1 MLLRKLRI
9 LIAIVFV
16 AIVLDSCRTKEK
28 LTTDV
33 EVESINEDI
42 LVDNILQNQI
52 EFKTLFFKRV
62 AVELNENGK
71 TTSVRA
77 NIFIKNSEEIVVSVI
92 PLLGIEVARVL
103 IQPEKITIID
113 RLNREVY
120 NTNFGYI
127 KRKFHF
133 DLDYN
138 LLQSIFT
145 NSLFSY
151 PDGNPSKIKNYEV
164 QKNNGIYTFVSKTGR
179 GNLINNNPFVHRI
192 DVNPANYRISRNII
206 TNQSANTRLDVR
218 YENFTDLNNKKFPY
232 TITMNGQDGNE
243 RYGLSLKFSSVD
255 VNDSNSILFSIPDS
269 YDVYDLK

>member
-1 MLLRKLRI
+1 MLLKKLKF
-9 LIAIVFV
+9 LVVFFSLAIIF
-16 AIVLDSCRTKEK
+16 DSCRTKEK
-28 LTTDV
+28 IATKT

-42 LVDNILQNQI
+42 LVGNILKNQI
-52 EFKTLFFKRV
+52 NFETLFFKRV
-62 AVELNENGK
+62 AVEYNENGK

-77 NIFIKNSEEIVVSVI
+77 NIFIKNNEEIIISVV

-103 IQPEKITIID
+103 IQPGKIVIID
-113 RLNREVY
+113 RFNKEVY
-120 NTNFGYI
+120 NTNFGYV

-133 DLDYN
+133 DLDFN
-138 LLQSIFT
+138 LLQSILT

-151 PDGNPSKIKNYEV
+151 PDGNPSKIRNYEI
-164 QKNNGIYTFVSKTGR
+164 QKNNGIYTFTSHKEG
-179 GNLINNNPFVHRI
+179 GQSNNPFVHRI
-192 DVNPANYRISRNII
+192 DVTADNYRISRNII
-206 TNQSANTRLDVR
+206 LNQSANTRFDVR

-232 TITMNGQDGNE
+232 TIRMNGQDGNE